1 MTPAST
7 MTVTFFDDF
16 AAQTKREERVSLAEL
31 AHRIRT
37 TTAPAKA
44 SLPWLKLA
52 RFGNARTAKNSL
64 RHDANVLDCTGVEA
78 DYDRQEVGFETAVEI
93 AEKAGLGC
101 ILYTSPSHTDVR
113 PRWRILAPAKHTTPP
128 QDRAPLLARLNGL
141 YGGIFAAESW
151 TVSQAYYFGSV
162 VGNPTHRVELLDGM
176 PIDELHELDK
186 IAINKPNGGGDAR
199 PVPGGGVTASE
210 DAELILRVITGDGFH
225 TELCALAAR
234 YIGRAMDRRGVGDTL
249 RGIMLASTGPRDAR
263 WHDRFRSI
271 DTLVSSAAQKF
282 ADLAEKRRAVA
293 RLTHQLI
300 RAGRSGEEIK
310 AAILAEAER
319 RDLAQDNAVAIAGS
333 ILNEKIGGQRR
344 A

>member
-162 VGNPTHRVELLDGM
+162 VGNPTHRVELLD
-176 PIDELHELDK
+176 
-186 IAINKPNGGGDAR
+186 
-199 PVPGGGVTASE
+199 E
-210 DAELILRVITGDGFH
+210 DAELIRRVITGDGFH

>member
-64 RHDANVLDCTGVEA
+64 RLDANVLDCTGVEA

-101 ILYTSPSHTDVR
+101 ILYTSPSHTDAR
-113 PRWRILAPAKHTTPP
+113 PRWRVLAPVRYAAPP
-128 QDRAPLLARLNGL
+128 PDRAWFLARLNGL
-141 YGGIFAAESW
+141 YRGVFAPESW
-151 TVSQAYYFGSV
+151 TLSQAYYFGSV
-162 VGNPTHRVELLDGM
+162 AENPQHRVVLVDGM
-176 PIDELHELDK
+176 PIDELDELDK
-186 IAINKPNGGGDAR
+186 IAIRKPNGGDGR

-210 DAELILRVITGDGFH
+210 DAELIRRVITGDGFH

-271 DTLVSSAAQKF
+271 DALVSSAAQKF
-282 ADLAEKRRAVA
+282 TDVAEKRRAVA

-319 RDLAQDNAVAIAGS
+319 RNLAQDNAVAIAAS
-333 ILNEKIGGQRR
+333 ILNEKIGGGRY